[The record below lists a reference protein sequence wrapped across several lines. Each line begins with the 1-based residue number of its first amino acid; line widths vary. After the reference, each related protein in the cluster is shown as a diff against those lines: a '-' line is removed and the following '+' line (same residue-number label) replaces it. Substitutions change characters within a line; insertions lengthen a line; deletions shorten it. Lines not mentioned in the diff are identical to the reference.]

1 MTNEKR
7 SGIKIGLGI
16 AIVGF
21 ALAWL
26 LGIANNNE
34 QANKDKLAEL
44 HSAELASCWNEV
56 HENGGTCR
64 IEYLKDRTDTIY
76 GAKVVYDR

>member
-1 MTNEKR
+1 MENKK
-7 SGIKIGLGI
+7 SFMWGFGV

-26 LGIANNNE
+26 LGLVNSGE

-44 HSAELASCWNEV
+44 HAGELKACWEQV
-56 HENGGTCR
+56 EQTGGVCR
-64 IEYLKDRTDTIY
+64 IEYIKDRTDTII
-76 GAKVVYDR
+76 GAKIIKEDN

>member
-1 MTNEKR
+1 MSNDKR

-16 AIVGF
+16 AVLGF

-26 LGIANNNE
+26 LGIANSND

-44 HSAELASCWNEV
+44 HSAELSACWERV
-56 HENGGTCR
+56 SEEGGTCR
-64 IEYLKDRTDTIY
+64 IEYLKDRTDTVY
-76 GAKVVYDR
+76 GARVVYDR